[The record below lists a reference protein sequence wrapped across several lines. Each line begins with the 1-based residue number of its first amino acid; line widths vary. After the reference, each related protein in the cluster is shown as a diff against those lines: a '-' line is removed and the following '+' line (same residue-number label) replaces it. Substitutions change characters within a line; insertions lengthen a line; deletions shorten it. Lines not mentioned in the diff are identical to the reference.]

1 MFTNSPFLSVMLLY
15 KREVV
20 NTVDENTK
28 TMTARMDWYLQA
40 VYEALQQQ
48 GYSPVDQ
55 IVGYLLTGD
64 PTYITSHHHAR
75 CLAARIDREQFLH
88 LALEKYLKQ
97 LPASQLEMSYP
108 NG

>member
-1 MFTNSPFLSVMLLY
+1 
-15 KREVV
+15 
-20 NTVDENTK
+20 VDENTK

-88 LALEKYLKQ
+88 LALEKYLTSIHTPYISVPTPCEGLDALKTP
-97 LPASQLEMSYP
+97 LS
-108 NG
+108 